1 MHVFFL
7 CMVGISLGVVG
18 WQVVVWSGETLQKNN
33 GYKAAVGRARKM
45 GKPLLVAGG
54 PWSDRGVRRWLKMPA
69 HGGGDVC
76 LDIQRR
82 AFEGHPC
89 GVIADITRIPFCDK
103 AFGAVFVSH
112 VLEHLPSTYYA
123 DRALNELD
131 RVAEGVFLVYPSRQ
145 SIGAWLHPGHHLW
158 VWQKG
163 NTIYIEQRNNST
175 GKKSA
180 KYPTVGAVRHVL
192 R

>member
-1 MHVFFL
+1 MYIFFF

-18 WQVVVWSGETLQKNN
+18 WQLVVWSGETLQKNN
-33 GYKAAVGRARKM
+33 RYKAAVGRARKM

-112 VLEHLPSTYYA
+112 VLEHLPSSYYA
-123 DRALNELD
+123 DRALDELD

-158 VWQKG
+158 VWQRG
-163 NTIYIEQRNNST
+163 NTIYLEQRNNST
-175 GKKSA
+175 GKKSTR
-180 KYPTVGAVRHVL
+180 YPSVGVVRHVL